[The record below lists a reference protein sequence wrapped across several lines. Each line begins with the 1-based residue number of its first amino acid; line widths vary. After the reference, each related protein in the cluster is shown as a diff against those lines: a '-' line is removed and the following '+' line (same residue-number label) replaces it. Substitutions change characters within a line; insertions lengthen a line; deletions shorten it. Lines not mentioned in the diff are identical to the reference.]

1 MRSRTSLAGIMWMLL
16 ALMGVAALSARAAQ
30 YDVEVMTA
38 TASTSVTGTTATA
51 SMVGELLEFVVI
63 VPTAKTC
70 TVAVAS
76 EDGVTLFSKA
86 SCVGTAVYRPRF
98 DIHSYAGAVLGSGT
112 EAITLTEAS
121 YLTGT
126 STNAAHA
133 ITGTIGYGAYEPA
146 VVCGTLT
153 TTLTSANTTGVV
165 VSVKAYYR
173 K

>member
-1 MRSRTSLAGIMWMLL
+1 MRSRAGLAGIMLC
-16 ALMGVAALSARAAQ
+16 ALMVAALPARAGN
-30 YDVEVMTA
+30 YDYEIMSA

-51 SMVGELLEFVVI
+51 SLVGELLELVVT
-63 VPTAKTC
+63 VPSAKTC

-76 EDGVTLFSKA
+76 ADGVTLFSKA
-86 SCVGTAVYRPRF
+86 ACVGTAVYRPRF

-121 YLTGT
+121 YLTGS

-133 ITGTIGYGAYEPA
+133 ITGTLGYGAYEPA